1 METLQKQTLY
11 ACGCCKQTLP
21 SDAFYV
27 DKRTGL
33 PGNYCKECRKSASR
47 KHRKAEKRTLVKRK
61 TPVKNSNWRDQ
72 VSNHEP
78 PECQAGV
85 LPTMLS
91 HPSTVHMVLC
101 LSMSSHCKMYKC
113 SIQMLASSSPFYI
126 TSTCSIIARNKKS
139 KTLHVVMK
147 RKTPGK

>member
-47 KHRKAEKRTLVKRK
+47 KHRKAEKRTLVREDREPY
-61 TPVKNSNWRDQ
+61 PVI
-72 VSNHEP
+72 
-78 PECQAGV
+78 
-85 LPTMLS
+85 
-91 HPSTVHMVLC
+91 PSTKAPELRRKLILSALQTVRASIKQKKQKLC
-101 LSMSSHCKMYKC
+101 EVETELDD
-113 SIQMLASSSPFYI
+113 
-126 TSTCSIIARNKKS
+126 
-139 KTLHVVMK
+139 
-147 RKTPGK
+147 